1 MSLVPPRAAWEQL
14 SLNGFFNVATRDG
27 HQQIK
32 KMGTSIMKSYECIR
46 SQKLLERQ
54 KETYIR
60 NIALVPADL
69 LGSVVFS

>member
-1 MSLVPPRAAWEQL
+1 
-14 SLNGFFNVATRDG
+14 
-27 HQQIK
+27 
-32 KMGTSIMKSYECIR
+32 MKSYECIR

-69 LGSVVFS
+69 LGSVDVLKRRTRTSRKWCNDGSIPVTGF